1 MIHTPSFK
9 GIEKTISMRSQKILI
24 VEDEKNLRSV
34 LAAILEAEGFSTTQT
49 ESAEDALAVMARE
62 LPVLVLT
69 DQRLP
74 GISGTE
80 LLARIKE
87 RWPRIPV
94 LIATAYGEIEQ
105 AVQAIKAGAEHYL
118 TKPVEEGELVA
129 IIRQALSCRGHT
141 IPPRS
146 QDLPRHGIIGES
158 LGTLEILEMINL
170 VAPAPSNVLITGE
183 SGTGKEMV
191 ARGLHVASPRAHAPF
206 LAFNCGAV
214 PLDLVESEIF
224 GHEKGA
230 FTGAVRSQAGK
241 LEMAGSGTLFLDEV
255 GDMPLAMQVK
265 LLRTLQE
272 REYTRLGGNQ
282 PLRLAA
288 RIIAATH
295 VDLAKAVEEGSF
307 REDLYYRLNVIP
319 LHIPPLRERREDI
332 APLVHHFLRRVC
344 TELGR
349 PEVDIAAAALAAM
362 EAYSWP
368 GNIRQLENIVE
379 RLVVLNRGG
388 TILAADLPNEM
399 RTTETERIRP
409 FGGAYD
415 LHAVEREA
423 VVSALNKAQSNKSQA
438 ALLLGISR
446 KQLHT
451 RMKNLGLIVDREDVP
466 GGEKL

>member
-1 MIHTPSFK
+1 MP
-9 GIEKTISMRSQKILI
+9 SQKILI

-34 LAAILEAEGFSTTQT
+34 LAAILEAEGFSTIQT
-49 ESAEDALAVMARE
+49 ERAEEALAVMARE

-74 GISGTE
+74 GMSGTE
-80 LLARIKE
+80 LLRHIKE
-87 RWPRIPV
+87 RWPEIPV

-118 TKPVEEGELVA
+118 TKPVDEGELVA

-141 IPPRS
+141 ILPRR

-158 LGTLEILEMINL
+158 QGTLEILEMINL

-183 SGTGKEMV
+183 SGTGKELV
-191 ARGLHVASPRAHAPF
+191 ARGLHMASSRARAPF
-206 LAFNCGAV
+206 LAFNCGAI

-224 GHEKGA
+224 GYEKGA

-241 LEMAGSGTLFLDEV
+241 LEMVGSGTLFLDEV

-272 REYTRLGGNQ
+272 REYTRLGGHQ

-295 VDLAKAVEEGSF
+295 VDLAKAVEAGRF

-319 LHIPPLRERREDI
+319 LHIPPLRERRGDI
-332 APLVHHFLRRVC
+332 TSLVRFFLQRVC

-349 PEVDIAAAALAAM
+349 PEVEIEAAALAAM
-362 EAYSWP
+362 NAYSWP
-368 GNIRQLENIVE
+368 GNIRQIENLVE
-379 RLVVLNRGG
+379 RLVVLNRSGI
-388 TILAADLPNEM
+388 ILAADLPNEM
-399 RTTETERIRP
+399 HITETERIP
-409 FGGAYD
+409 LIGGIYD
-415 LHAVEREA
+415 LHALEREA
-423 VVSALNKAQSNKSQA
+423 VVSALNKTHFNQSQA
-438 ALLLGISR
+438 AILLGISR
-446 KQLHT
+446 KQLRT
-451 RMKNLGLIVDREDVP
+451 RMKNLGLISDHEDLQD
-466 GGEKL
+466 GEKI

>member
-1 MIHTPSFK
+1 MP
-9 GIEKTISMRSQKILI
+9 SQKILI

-34 LAAILEAEGFSTTQT
+34 LAAILEAEGFSTIQT
-49 ESAEDALAVMARE
+49 ERAEEALAVMARE

-74 GISGTE
+74 GMSGTE
-80 LLARIKE
+80 LLRHIKE
-87 RWPRIPV
+87 RWPEIPV

-118 TKPVEEGELVA
+118 TKPVDEGELVA

-141 IPPRS
+141 ILPRR

-158 LGTLEILEMINL
+158 QGTLEILEMINL

-183 SGTGKEMV
+183 SGTGKELV
-191 ARGLHVASPRAHAPF
+191 ARGLHMASSRARAPF
-206 LAFNCGAV
+206 LAFNCGAI

-224 GHEKGA
+224 GYEKGA

-241 LEMAGSGTLFLDEV
+241 LEMVGAGTLFLDEV

-272 REYTRLGGNQ
+272 REYTRLGGHQ

-295 VDLAKAVEEGSF
+295 VDLAKAVEAGRF

-319 LHIPPLRERREDI
+319 LHIPPLRERRGDI
-332 APLVHHFLRRVC
+332 TSLVRFFLQRVC
-344 TELGR
+344 TDLGR
-349 PEVDIAAAALAAM
+349 PEVEIEAAALAAM
-362 EAYSWP
+362 NAYSWP
-368 GNIRQLENIVE
+368 GNIRQIENLVE
-379 RLVVLNRGG
+379 RLVVLNRSG
-388 TILAADLPNEM
+388 TILAADLPHEM
-399 RTTETERIRP
+399 RITETERIP
-409 FGGAYD
+409 PIGGIYD
-415 LHAVEREA
+415 LHALEREA
-423 VVSALNKAQSNKSQA
+423 VVSALNKTHFNQSQA
-438 ALLLGISR
+438 AILLGISR
-446 KQLHT
+446 KQLRT
-451 RMKNLGLIVDREDVP
+451 RMKNLGLISDHEDLQD
-466 GGEKL
+466 GEKI

>member
-1 MIHTPSFK
+1 MP
-9 GIEKTISMRSQKILI
+9 SQKILI

-34 LAAILEAEGFSTTQT
+34 LAAILEAEGFSTIQT
-49 ESAEDALAVMARE
+49 ERAEEALAIMARE

-74 GISGTE
+74 GMSGTE
-80 LLARIKE
+80 LLRHIKE
-87 RWPRIPV
+87 RWPEIPV

-118 TKPVEEGELVA
+118 TKPVDEGELVA

-141 IPPRS
+141 ILPRR

-158 LGTLEILEMINL
+158 QGTLEILEMINL

-183 SGTGKEMV
+183 SGTGKELV
-191 ARGLHVASPRAHAPF
+191 ARGLHMASSRARAPF
-206 LAFNCGAV
+206 LAFNCGAI

-224 GHEKGA
+224 GYEKGA

-241 LEMAGSGTLFLDEV
+241 LEMVGAGTLFLDEV

-272 REYTRLGGNQ
+272 REYTRLGGHQ
-282 PLRLAA
+282 PLPLAA

-295 VDLAKAVEEGSF
+295 VDLAKAVEAGRF

-319 LHIPPLRERREDI
+319 LHIPPLRERRGDI
-332 APLVHHFLRRVC
+332 TSLVRFFLQRVC

-349 PEVDIAAAALAAM
+349 PEVEIEAAALAAM
-362 EAYSWP
+362 NAYSWP
-368 GNIRQLENIVE
+368 GNIRQIENLVE
-379 RLVVLNRGG
+379 RLVVLNRTG

-399 RTTETERIRP
+399 RITETERIP
-409 FGGAYD
+409 PIGGIYD
-415 LHAVEREA
+415 LHALEREA
-423 VVSALNKAQSNKSQA
+423 VVSALNKTHFNQSQA
-438 ALLLGISR
+438 AILLGISR
-446 KQLHT
+446 KQLRT
-451 RMKNLGLIVDREDVP
+451 RMKNLGLISDHEDLQD
-466 GGEKL
+466 GEKI

>member
-1 MIHTPSFK
+1 MP
-9 GIEKTISMRSQKILI
+9 SQKILI

-34 LAAILEAEGFSTTQT
+34 LAAILEAEGFSTIQT
-49 ESAEDALAVMARE
+49 ERAEEALAVMAKE

-74 GISGTE
+74 GMSGTE
-80 LLARIKE
+80 LLRHIKE
-87 RWPRIPV
+87 RWPEIPV

-118 TKPVEEGELVA
+118 TKPVDEGELVA

-141 IPPRS
+141 ILPRR

-158 LGTLEILEMINL
+158 QGTLEILEMINL

-183 SGTGKEMV
+183 SGTGKELV
-191 ARGLHVASPRAHAPF
+191 ARGLHMASSRARAPF
-206 LAFNCGAV
+206 LAFNCGAI

-224 GHEKGA
+224 GYEKGA

-241 LEMAGSGTLFLDEV
+241 LEMVGSGTLFLDEV

-272 REYTRLGGNQ
+272 REYTRLGGHQ
-282 PLRLAA
+282 PLPLAA

-295 VDLAKAVEEGSF
+295 VDLAKAVEAGRF

-319 LHIPPLRERREDI
+319 LHIPPLRERRGDI
-332 APLVHHFLRRVC
+332 TSLVRFFLQRVC

-349 PEVDIAAAALAAM
+349 PEVEIEAAALAAM
-362 EAYSWP
+362 NAYSWP
-368 GNIRQLENIVE
+368 GNIRQIENLVE
-379 RLVVLNRGG
+379 RLVVLNRSGI
-388 TILAADLPNEM
+388 ILAADLPNEM
-399 RTTETERIRP
+399 HITETERIP
-409 FGGAYD
+409 LIGGIYD
-415 LHAVEREA
+415 LHALEREA
-423 VVSALNKAQSNKSQA
+423 VVSALNKTHFNQSQA
-438 ALLLGISR
+438 AILLGISR
-446 KQLHT
+446 KQLRT
-451 RMKNLGLIVDREDVP
+451 RMKNLGLISDHEDLQD
-466 GGEKL
+466 GEKI

>member
-1 MIHTPSFK
+1 MP
-9 GIEKTISMRSQKILI
+9 SQKILI

-34 LAAILEAEGFSTTQT
+34 LAAILEAEGFSTIQT
-49 ESAEDALAVMARE
+49 ERAEEALAVMARE

-74 GISGTE
+74 GMSGTE
-80 LLARIKE
+80 LLRHIKE
-87 RWPRIPV
+87 RWPEIPV

-118 TKPVEEGELVA
+118 TKPVDEGELVA

-141 IPPRS
+141 ILPHR

-158 LGTLEILEMINL
+158 QGTLEILEMINL

-183 SGTGKEMV
+183 SGTGKELV
-191 ARGLHVASPRAHAPF
+191 ARGLHMASSRARAPF
-206 LAFNCGAV
+206 LAFNCGAI

-224 GHEKGA
+224 GYEKGA

-241 LEMAGSGTLFLDEV
+241 LEMVGAGTLFLDEV

-272 REYTRLGGNQ
+272 REYTRLGGHQ
-282 PLRLAA
+282 PLPLAA

-295 VDLAKAVEEGSF
+295 VDLAKAVEAGRF

-319 LHIPPLRERREDI
+319 LHIPPLRERRGDI
-332 APLVHHFLRRVC
+332 TSLVRFFLQRVC
-344 TELGR
+344 TDLGR
-349 PEVDIAAAALAAM
+349 PEVEIETAALAAM
-362 EAYSWP
+362 NAYSWP
-368 GNIRQLENIVE
+368 GNIRQIENLVE
-379 RLVVLNRGG
+379 RLVVLNRSG

-399 RTTETERIRP
+399 RIAEAERIP
-409 FGGAYD
+409 PIGGIYD
-415 LHAVEREA
+415 LHALEREA
-423 VVSALNKAQSNKSQA
+423 VVSALNKTHFNQSQA
-438 ALLLGISR
+438 AILLGISR
-446 KQLHT
+446 KQLRT
-451 RMKNLGLIVDREDVP
+451 RMKNLGLISDHEDLQD
-466 GGEKL
+466 GEKI